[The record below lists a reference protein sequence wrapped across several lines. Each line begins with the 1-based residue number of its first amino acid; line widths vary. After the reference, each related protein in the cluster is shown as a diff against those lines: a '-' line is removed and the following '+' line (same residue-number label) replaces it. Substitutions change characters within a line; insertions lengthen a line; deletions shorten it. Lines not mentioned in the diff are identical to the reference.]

1 MSYFVTPQASSNQIA
16 GAINYILAN
25 LNTNVNPNFTTGIV
39 NSTSTTATASTGQT
53 TAYLYRY
60 LDVAYADNGSGSVNF
75 SSSPLST
82 NSYYGLRNTNDNTYS
97 TNPADYVWYKIN
109 GTFSGGMLLW
119 YQTFGGLQINL
130 IAATSAPTINYQNP
144 VTATP
149 IDLSVVSTST
159 NLTARSAYAVTSTS
173 LGASPATFTT
183 TGNATFPPDNEW
195 GGSEHWVANPPSYLS
210 GQNVY
215 QIDGIYNPT
224 TNLTLWAAPYLATLK
239 VGNLSAINANL
250 GTITAGTLNAVT
262 VNSSTINAGTS
273 PPVID
278 YTNHTISSGAGGLIN
293 PNGTFAFGTTTQNIV
308 DDGTGVYLN
317 GLVNGTGSSSV
328 LTGITSANQTVA
340 TIIPSKTTKICF
352 GITGQMNLV
361 YQSSAAPYP
370 DYVYATYTFY
380 LYQGSTLVK
389 TYSTYT
395 IIGGG
400 AKFTSSITGTLLYIG
415 ELSTAFS
422 LIDVLPFTGGSTYTL
437 QINGSQN
444 WYSSTSGVL
453 TPVMTG
459 GALNYFALNGN
470 SFYYQAG

>member
-1 MSYFVTPQASSNQIA
+1 MYYFVTPQASSNQIA

-159 NLTARSAYAVTSTS
+159 NLTSRSAYAVTSTS

-224 TNLTLWAAPYLATLK
+224 TNLTLWAAPYLSTLK
-239 VGNLSAINANL
+239 VGSLSAISANL
-250 GTITAGTLNAVT
+250 GTITAGTISGSNLYAGATNPVIDAVNHTVSSGSGIT
-262 VNSSTINAGTS
+262 VNS
-273 PPVID
+273 D
-278 YTNHTISSGAGGLIN
+278 
-293 PNGTFAFGTTTQNIV
+293 GTFAIGNSSANIV
-308 DDGTGVYLN
+308 YDSSGTAKINATNL
-317 GLVNGTGSSSV
+317 SA
-328 LTGITSANQTVA
+328 ISANL
-340 TIIPSKTTKICF
+340 
-352 GITGQMNLV
+352 G
-361 YQSSAAPYP
+361 
-370 DYVYATYTFY
+370 
-380 LYQGSTLVK
+380 
-389 TYSTYT
+389 
-395 IIGGG
+395 
-400 AKFTSSITGTLLYIG
+400 SITAGTATFTASAGNYIFIDG
-415 ELSTAFS
+415 ANQR
-422 LIDVLPFTGGSTYTL
+422 IDVY
-437 QINGSQN
+437 N
-444 WYSSTSGVL
+444 SGVL
-453 TPVMTG
+453 RVRIG
-459 GALNYFALNGN
+459 QL
-470 SFYYQAG
+470 